1 MMRRFRFVLARFALV
16 LLVGV
21 ALAGSLDAQRGG
33 RDGQARPAAE
43 ALEGFSPGE
52 LRKFAALEPID
63 THTHVFQGAP
73 AFFALLQRLN
83 LHIVDICVVD
93 DHSKFQK
100 DLAAERDA
108 ALGVVRASGGHAS
121 LCTTFDPYKF
131 RDADFTEAAIRG
143 INQDFDRGA
152 IAVKIWK
159 NIGMELKEASGRY
172 VLPDDPI
179 FEPIYKDIA
188 AHHKTMIAH
197 VADPDTLWQ
206 PPNPDAPD
214 YSYYMEHPEW
224 YMYNKP
230 NPASKQAILRARD
243 HILEQNP
250 DLRVVG
256 AHLGSMEADF
266 DEIARHLDKY
276 PNFAVDLAARMP
288 YVMKQPRDQI
298 IAFITRYQDRLL
310 YATDLGLGPGAD
322 PAAAIKEWEETYA
335 RDWRFFATT
344 GTVET
349 ESHQKVRGLGL
360 PEPLLRKLYHDNA
373 VRWFPGILK
382 N

>member
-1 MMRRFRFVLARFALV
+1 MRSRRLLLAIV
-16 LLVGV
+16 V
-21 ALAGSLDAQRGG
+21 ALAACGPLDAQRGG
-33 RDGQARPAAE
+33 HDGQARPVAGAT
-43 ALEGFSPGE
+43 EGFTPGE

-63 THTHVFQGAP
+63 THTHVFQNAP
-73 AFFALLQRLN
+73 AFFAMLQRLH

-100 DLAAERDA
+100 NLAAERAA
-108 ALGVVRASGGHAS
+108 ALEVVHASNGHAS

-131 RDADFTEAAIRG
+131 EDPDFAEAAIRQ
-143 INQDFDRGA
+143 INEDFDHGA

-159 NIGMELKEASGRY
+159 NIGMELRDASGHY
-172 VLPDDPI
+172 VLPHLPA
-179 FEPIYKDIA
+179 FAPIYQDIA
-188 AHHKTMIAH
+188 AHHKTLIAH

-206 PPNPDAPD
+206 PPNPRSPD
-214 YSYYMEHPEW
+214 YSYYMDHPEW
-224 YMYNKP
+224 YMYKKP
-230 NPASKQAILRARD
+230 DPASKHTILQARD

-266 DEIARHLDKY
+266 DEIARHLDTY
-276 PNFAVDLAARMP
+276 PNFAIDLAARMP

-298 IAFITRYQDRLL
+298 IAFITKYQDRLI
-310 YATDLGLGPGAD
+310 YATDLDFGPGTD
-322 PAAAIKEWEETYA
+322 PAATVKEWERNYS
-335 RDWRFFATT
+335 RDWRFFSTA

-360 PEPLLRKLYHDNA
+360 PEPVLKKLYHDNA
-373 VRWFPGILK
+373 VHWFPGIL
-382 N
+382 